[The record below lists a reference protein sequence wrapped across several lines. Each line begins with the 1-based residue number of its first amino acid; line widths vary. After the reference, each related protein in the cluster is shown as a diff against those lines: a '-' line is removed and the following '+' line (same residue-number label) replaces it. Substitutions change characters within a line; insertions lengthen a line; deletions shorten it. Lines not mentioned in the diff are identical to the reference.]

1 MLNCQT
7 LVFLCFLL
15 HGIFT
20 CFNYI
25 IVKKNLK
32 YPLPLQH
39 TLDQLKAVL
48 LFAGGWMV
56 DMSEAE
62 ADDPNADVRQ
72 EVLVKIRQLCIPEV
86 VSLLHKVLQETNRFD
101 EVRQLIDIVK
111 SEDYQ
116 LYKVCVY
123 FNNN

>member
-1 MLNCQT
+1 
-7 LVFLCFLL
+7 
-15 HGIFT
+15 
-20 CFNYI
+20 
-25 IVKKNLK
+25 
-32 YPLPLQH
+32 
-39 TLDQLKAVL
+39 
-48 LFAGGWMV
+48 MV

>member
-1 MLNCQT
+1 
-7 LVFLCFLL
+7 
-15 HGIFT
+15 
-20 CFNYI
+20 
-25 IVKKNLK
+25 
-32 YPLPLQH
+32 
-39 TLDQLKAVL
+39 
-48 LFAGGWMV
+48 MV

-123 FNNN
+123 FNSN